1 MIDLSKRIMQDSITV
16 HGREYRI
23 KTDFRLWLSFGR
35 LLKEKPALTDFDY
48 LYEFDGI
55 TPVAPSDRQGG
66 IQEMIKFFNPRQPLP
81 RATRGESAQVVDFN
95 QDSDLIFAAFMEC
108 YGINLLK
115 ADMHW
120 HEFLALFRGLHET
133 KLNEVMG
140 YRGFDEND
148 KTGYTECM
156 KELRNAWALEAELTE
171 KEKDDLKEFN
181 EAFG

>member
-1 MIDLSKRIMQDSITV
+1 MIDLSKRILQNTISV
-16 HGREYRI
+16 HGTEYWI

-35 LLKEKPALTDFDY
+35 LMREKPNLTDFDY

-55 TPVAPSDRQGG
+55 EPKAPFDRQGG
-66 IQEMIKFFNPRQPLP
+66 IEELIKFFNPGQSLP
-81 RATRGESAQVVDFN
+81 RPCKDGDAKVIDFR

-115 ADMHW
+115 ADLHW
-120 HEFLALFRGLHET
+120 HEFLALLKGLHGT
-133 KLNEVMG
+133 KMNEVMG
-140 YRGFDEND
+140 YRSFDEND

-156 KELRNAWALEAELTE
+156 KELRTSWELEPELTE
-171 KEKDDLKEFN
+171 KERKNLEEFN

>member
-1 MIDLSKRIMQDSITV
+1 
-16 HGREYRI
+16 
-23 KTDFRLWLSFGR
+23 
-35 LLKEKPALTDFDY
+35 
-48 LYEFDGI
+48 
-55 TPVAPSDRQGG
+55 
-66 IQEMIKFFNPRQPLP
+66 MIKFFNPRQPLP
-81 RATRGESAQVVDFN
+81 RATRGESAQVVDFD
-95 QDSDLIFAAFMEC
+95 QDSDLIFAAFLEC

-120 HEFLALFRGLHET
+120 HEFLALFRGLHGT